1 MAIREVIAQGAADH
15 ARIAAEA
22 IAADAF
28 ANSEQRFRLA
38 FEQSM
43 AGTILVDPEDKVL
56 EVNDTFCQMIGR
68 NRDEIVAK
76 RSELFTHPEDRSIS
90 DKAHRRLTSGEL
102 EIGR

>member
-1 MAIREVIAQGAADH
+1 MMAIREIIAQGAADH

-43 AGTILVDPEDKVL
+43 AGTILLDLEDIVL

-68 NRDEIVAK
+68 SRC
-76 RSELFTHPEDRSIS
+76 
-90 DKAHRRLTSGEL
+90 
-102 EIGR
+102 